1 MGTHVA
7 PAPAIRTSRILVGL
21 TAIAFVGALALA
33 TRAISVDSLTT
44 DPSRDAVVPIH
55 QGYGTDYPPHNG
67 LAGPSVVVRGDSPLH
82 GGLASPNGVGS
93 GSAQHGY
100 GTDYP
105 AHGGLAGPSTVESG
119 NSQRRA
125 DPVRPGH
132 RQSET

>member
-7 PAPAIRTSRILVGL
+7 PAPAIRTSRILAGL
-21 TAIAFVGALALA
+21 IAIPFVGALALGVALA
-33 TRAISVDSLTT
+33 TRAISFDSLTT

-67 LAGPSVVVRGDSPLH
+67 LAGPSVVMRGDSPLH

-105 AHGGLAGPSTVESG
+105 AHGGLAGPSAVES
-119 NSQRRA
+119 SQ
-125 DPVRPGH
+125 
-132 RQSET
+132 